1 MMGLRQI
8 FTQISG
14 LMLGLTQKIGIAA
27 TRNGDRPPLIRASIN
42 LIRPTSSRS
51 PTTTS
56 AAQTSLLSQV
66 QKKLLTPDVVAP
78 VIVGLLFLVIW
89 EAAVRVTQ
97 TPPYLL
103 PAPTRVFQELLREW
117 PKLFPSLM
125 ITLQITLLAFA
136 AAVGSGLLIA
146 VLFAQSKW
154 IERSF
159 FPYAVVLQTTPIVAI
174 APLIIIWLQNNTF
187 AALVVC
193 AWIVALF
200 PIIAN
205 TTLGLNSADHNLI
218 NLFQL
223 YHASRWQT
231 LIYLRLPSAM
241 PYFLGGLRIS
251 GGLAL
256 IGAVVA
262 EFVAGTGG
270 RRSGIAYEILMS
282 SYNLQ
287 IPRMFAALL
296 MTTVLGI
303 LIFISLTLVSDL
315 ALRHW
320 HESAVRQEN

>member
-1 MMGLRQI
+1 MQTSSISQRRQDAQERASVTWIRRLRQ
-8 FTQISG
+8 
-14 LMLGLTQKIGIAA
+14 MV
-27 TRNGDRPPLIRASIN
+27 
-42 LIRPTSSRS
+42 
-51 PTTTS
+51 
-56 AAQTSLLSQV
+56 LS
-66 QKKLLTPDVVAP
+66 PDVLAP
-78 VIVGLLFLVIW
+78 IAVGVLVLIAW
-89 EAAVRVTQ
+89 EVGVRVTN

-103 PAPTRVFQELLREW
+103 PGPIRVFQELVKEW
-117 PKLFPSLM
+117 PKLFPSL
-125 ITLQITLLAFA
+125 IVTFQITLCAFA
-136 AAVGSGLLIA
+136 AAVASGLAIA

-154 IERSF
+154 IERSL

-200 PIIAN
+200 PIISN
-205 TTLGLNSADHNLI
+205 TTLGLNSADHNLV
-218 NLFQL
+218 NLFKL
-223 YHASRWQT
+223 YNASRWQT
-231 LIYLRLPSAM
+231 LRYLRLPSAM

-270 RRSGIAYEILMS
+270 QRSGIAYEILMS

-296 MTTVLGI
+296 MTTLLGV
-303 LIFISLTLVSDL
+303 LIFVTLTVVSDIS
-315 ALRHW
+315 LRHW
-320 HESAVRQEN
+320 HESAVKQEN